1 MKIFKLSTKIFFFPI
16 YYLIHNNF
24 FFGLFHKLFIK
35 KFFYKNITIN
45 LNIKDI
51 PTQNY
56 SSFLFKTYEYNDK
69 KLVERHI
76 DQKNKCIIV
85 GGGLGFIAVLAF
97 KKSNNA
103 ILIFE
108 INKNITKN
116 LISNLEQ
123 SQVKYDFYQKNLILD
138 KTHDQEKF
146 YYADKYF
153 LNNSMYLKS
162 NKKIIFEN
170 IIKCQIHNFE
180 SFNMIIIDGEG
191 IEEYFIKNISSLK
204 NIKHIIIE
212 LHHNIFSNDEVA
224 EFFNTL
230 KKNSFVQIDQC
241 FNSYYFR
248 KFTP

>member
-1 MKIFKLSTKIFFFPI
+1 MKVFKLSTKFFFFPI

-24 FFGLFHKLFIK
+24 IFGLFHKIFIK
-35 KFFYKNITIN
+35 KFFYKNIKIN

-69 KLVERHI
+69 KLVEKHI

-85 GGGLGFIAVLAF
+85 GGGLGFIAVLSF
-97 KKSNNA
+97 HKSNNA

-108 INKNITKN
+108 INKNIIEN

-123 SQVKYDFYQKNLILD
+123 NLVKYDLYEKNLILD
-138 KTHDQEKF
+138 ITHDQKKF

-162 NKKIIFEN
+162 NKKIILEN
-170 IIKCQIHNFE
+170 IIKDQIPNFE
-180 SFNMIIIDGEG
+180 SFNTIIIDGEG
-191 IEEYFIKNISSLK
+191 VEEYFIKNISSLK
-204 NIKHIIIE
+204 NINHIILE
-212 LHHNIFSNDEVA
+212 LHHNIFSNE
-224 EFFNTL
+224 EISELFNIL
-230 KKNSFVQIDQC
+230 KKNSFMQIDKC
-241 FNSYYFR
+241 FNSYYFS
-248 KFTP
+248 KFTA